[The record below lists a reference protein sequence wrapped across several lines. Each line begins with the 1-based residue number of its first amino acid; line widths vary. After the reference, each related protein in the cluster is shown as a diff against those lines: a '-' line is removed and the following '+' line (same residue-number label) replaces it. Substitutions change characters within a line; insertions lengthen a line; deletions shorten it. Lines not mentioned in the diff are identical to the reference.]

1 MADLSQTSTPSTAP
15 VGAVVSSPEPIN
27 VNLSATGNAKAED
40 VVNTIRTKQVELVE
54 RSNQIKAGLDWDK
67 SDPLD
72 MDFSTYVAKVGAE
85 NVNVNAW
92 NQRQADR
99 KAEGQAW
106 RDANPELNTAQDVT
120 KTVSDYADPVA
131 RLGVSAVRMYN
142 QTIGN
147 YDIDTGLNTLRDY
160 GISNDDAR
168 EYQTYMRD
176 VANRNLVQKYL
187 ENPADQ
193 QDTAVAEQAKTV
205 LGQLNDRIANNYKGL
220 QTTVTSKATP
230 ANAGVNNMVTT
241 PITGSKLDVIER
253 ALGNFDMAKQLR
265 ENTATYDS
273 LLNNVDRDRLTA
285 RIQYMPKT
293 LVQLKSSVTL

>member
-15 VGAVVSSPEPIN
+15 VGAVVSSPEPIS

-106 RDANPELNTAQDVT
+106 RDANPELNTAQEVT

-168 EYQTYMRD
+168 EYKHICVM
-176 VANRNLVQKYL
+176 LL
-187 ENPADQ
+187 
-193 QDTAVAEQAKTV
+193 TV
-205 LGQLNDRIANNYKGL
+205 IW
-220 QTTVTSKATP
+220 
-230 ANAGVNNMVTT
+230 
-241 PITGSKLDVIER
+241 
-253 ALGNFDMAKQLR
+253 F
-265 ENTATYDS
+265 
-273 LLNNVDRDRLTA
+273 
-285 RIQYMPKT
+285 
-293 LVQLKSSVTL
+293 KSI